1 LHHHDK
7 EVQRMDEEIQRLRA
21 EVRRL
26 AHGKARSQ
34 VRYPVA
40 FRRAAIALARTR
52 LRRGGSVAGLAQE
65 LGVSIPTLTK
75 WLRPMALPV
84 LRPVAV
90 TAAPAP
96 HSPAG
101 ARPVL
106 ITPRGLRIEGLDR
119 DMLVAVLQTLG

>member
-1 LHHHDK
+1 
-7 EVQRMDEEIQRLRA
+7 MDEEIQRLRA

-90 TAAPAP
+90 MAAPAP

>member
-1 LHHHDK
+1 
-7 EVQRMDEEIQRLRA
+7 MDEESQRLRA

-65 LGVSIPTLTK
+65 LRVSIPTLTK
-75 WLRPMALPV
+75 GPPPMAPPLLP
-84 LRPVAV
+84 PGAV
-90 TAAPAP
+90 TAPPAP
-96 HSPAG
+96 HSPAR
-101 ARPVL
+101 ARPPP
-106 ITPRGLRIEGLDR
+106 ITPPRPPVQRLAHY
-119 DMLVAVLQTLG
+119 MLL